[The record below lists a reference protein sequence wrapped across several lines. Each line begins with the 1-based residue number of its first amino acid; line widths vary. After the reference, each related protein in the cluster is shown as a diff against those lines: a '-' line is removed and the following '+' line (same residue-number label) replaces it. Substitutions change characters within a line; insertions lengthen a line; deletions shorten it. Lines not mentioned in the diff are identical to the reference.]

1 MYSRSLLRLGLYQAT
16 DCCVPD
22 YPKKGF
28 FMTNEQLYAYIE
40 RAITERHL
48 AGDKAQLNKLQTAC
62 GVIMLAA
69 QDTSQPAIA
78 KQFQILA
85 ARAANLAEKISGRR

>member
-1 MYSRSLLRLGLYQAT
+1 
-16 DCCVPD
+16 
-22 YPKKGF
+22 
-28 FMTNEQLYAYIE
+28 MTNEQLYAYIE

-48 AGDKAQLNKLQTAC
+48 AGDKVQLNKLQTAC

-85 ARAANLAEKISGRR
+85 ARAANLAEKISSRR

>member
-1 MYSRSLLRLGLYQAT
+1 MLYMRIDEAY
-16 DCCVPD
+16 CVSD
-22 YPKKGF
+22 YPRKGF
-28 FMTNEQLYAYIE
+28 FMTNEQLYTYIE

-69 QDTSQPAIA
+69 QDASQPALA